1 MAAADVLS
9 IHDLSIDFQT
19 PRGLVHALRGVSLA
33 VPRGSIV
40 GIVGE
45 SGSGKSTLSLAA
57 MGLLPENAV
66 IAVNE
71 ILCADPACPGTET
84 VILVMKP
91 GEKTRAFKVQMG
103 LAELTPQALAQAL
116 SGQAA

>member
-1 MAAADVLS
+1 MRFGLFGKDKREAAGADAAAQVKRQVREL
-9 IHDLSIDFQT
+9 L
-19 PRGLVHALRGVSLA
+19 G
-33 VPRGSIV
+33 
-40 GIVGE
+40 
-45 SGSGKSTLSLAA
+45 
-57 MGLLPENAV
+57 LPENAV

-103 LAELTPQALAQAL
+103 LAELAPEALVQAL
-116 SGQAA
+116 SAAS

>member
-1 MAAADVLS
+1 MRFGLFGRDKREAAGADAAAQVKRQVREL
-9 IHDLSIDFQT
+9 L
-19 PRGLVHALRGVSLA
+19 G
-33 VPRGSIV
+33 
-40 GIVGE
+40 
-45 SGSGKSTLSLAA
+45 
-57 MGLLPENAV
+57 LPENAV

-103 LAELTPQALAQAL
+103 LAELTPEALAQAL
-116 SGQAA
+116 SAAD

>member
-1 MAAADVLS
+1 MRFGLFGRDKREAAGADASARIKRQVREL
-9 IHDLSIDFQT
+9 L
-19 PRGLVHALRGVSLA
+19 G
-33 VPRGSIV
+33 
-40 GIVGE
+40 
-45 SGSGKSTLSLAA
+45 
-57 MGLLPENAV
+57 LPESAV

-103 LAELTPQALAQAL
+103 LAELTPEALAAAL
-116 SGQAA
+116 SEAS

>member
-1 MAAADVLS
+1 MRFGLFGRDKREAAGADAAAQIKRQVREL
-9 IHDLSIDFQT
+9 L
-19 PRGLVHALRGVSLA
+19 G
-33 VPRGSIV
+33 
-40 GIVGE
+40 
-45 SGSGKSTLSLAA
+45 
-57 MGLLPENAV
+57 LPENVV

-103 LAELTPQALAQAL
+103 LAELTPEALAQAL
-116 SGQAA
+116 STAG

>member
-1 MAAADVLS
+1 MRFGLFGKDKREAAGADAAAQVKRQVREL
-9 IHDLSIDFQT
+9 L
-19 PRGLVHALRGVSLA
+19 G
-33 VPRGSIV
+33 
-40 GIVGE
+40 
-45 SGSGKSTLSLAA
+45 
-57 MGLLPENAV
+57 LPENAV

-103 LAELTPQALAQAL
+103 LAELTPEALAGAL
-116 SGQAA
+116 SAAS

>member
-1 MAAADVLS
+1 MRFGLFGRDKREAAGADAAAQVKRQVREL
-9 IHDLSIDFQT
+9 L
-19 PRGLVHALRGVSLA
+19 G
-33 VPRGSIV
+33 
-40 GIVGE
+40 
-45 SGSGKSTLSLAA
+45 
-57 MGLLPENAV
+57 LPENAV

-103 LAELTPQALAQAL
+103 LAELTPEALAGAL
-116 SGQAA
+116 SAAS